1 MVKRVSI
8 YILILFLIKILL
20 VYSQNNC
27 RTIIPKTGEDCFK
40 FSNLTTYCCHFANSK
55 NSFFN
60 HCEEINGGDYL
71 TTKNS
76 TISYNDEYQ
85 IDCGK
90 TYSKNNINSCGSSI
104 PSSMADCSKYST
116 KQNSCCYYNFYGKKG
131 CVLYDFKVDRGV
143 VVGNIILQCAGYS
156 LINLFNSWM
165 YIMILIFTFFQ

>member
-1 MVKRVSI
+1 MNKRASI
-8 YILILFLIKILL
+8 YTLTLFLIYIQF
-20 VYSQNNC
+20 VFSQNTC
-27 RTIIPKTGEDCFK
+27 RSIVPKTKEDCFK
-40 FSNLTTYCCHFANSK
+40 FSNLTTYCCHFENSK

-85 IDCGK
+85 INCGK
-90 TYSKNNINSCGSSI
+90 TYSKNNMTSCGNEM

-131 CVLYDFKVDRGV
+131 CVLNDYKADRGV
-143 VVGNIILQCAGYS
+143 IVGNIILQCEGFYMR
-156 LINLFNSWM
+156 NFFNYWI
-165 YIMILIFTFFQ
+165 YIIILIFTIFQ